1 MAWWKFFENY
11 SITCIVECVPE
22 NKKKTRRQK
31 AKETKEENGIS
42 VENLMRYNNVCEF
55 ALTYLTVSLI
65 SPDCSYEFNVV
76 FVQREKSQHL
86 CYYNNI
92 WSKQFQKQK

>member
-1 MAWWKFFENY
+1 MYQK
-11 SITCIVECVPE
+11 T
-22 NKKKTRRQK
+22 KKKTRRQK

-86 CYYNNI
+86 FYYNI

>member
-1 MAWWKFFENY
+1 MARWNFFENY

-31 AKETKEENGIS
+31 AKETKDENGIS
-42 VENLMRYNNVCEF
+42 VENLTRYNNVCEF
-55 ALTYLTVSLI
+55 ALIYLTESLI
-65 SPDCSYEFNVV
+65 SPDVVNFSQFNVV

-86 CYYNNI
+86 FYYNNI
-92 WSKQFQKQK
+92 